1 MNLREY
7 EQRKFAIAEILR
19 GGETIISAEKR
30 RDWQDRLQEL
40 FTRLAE
46 DRFNLVVVGR
56 FSRGKTSL
64 MNAILATDRLPTG
77 IVPLTSVITTV
88 SYGSKEQV
96 VLKYDNRILDK
107 AIPIAE
113 LSQYITQQGNPGNIQ
128 KIRIAE
134 IQLPA
139 EILRRGFNFVD
150 TPGLGSVIAENSRTT
165 ESFLPEA
172 DAFLLVTGFESPLSD
187 DELRFLKVAHSWG
200 RRIFVVV
207 NKHDTVSPEERK
219 TALAFIRDHVRTLF
233 DRSEPPIFSVSARD
247 GLEAKRSQDKT
258 GLAESG
264 IPTLEDDLINFLLA
278 EKSNQFLR
286 AMCDRAG
293 ALLQDLPRSLQT
305 IDLIKKTTE
314 LAQTFRSK
322 SNGACGQSS
331 QPTNPVAAF
340 PTLHQ
345 LGSCEIC
352 AHAAETLWEFLCK
365 YQYEIIYNHEEQ
377 HNFANGGGFCPFHT
391 WEYESMASPHGTS
404 VGFPS
409 VLDSLAAGLR
419 AATSSELS
427 RESLVEKLRNLLPTD
442 KSCALCS
449 VRDKAELEAIEI
461 ILARLTKDESRS
473 LNSLSTLCLSHLAM
487 LLARVK
493 DAHLMRKLV
502 VRQAAIFQ
510 RMSEDMSRF
519 ALKHDGVRRYLAS
532 EEESTAARRALL
544 ALAGQR
550 KVTFDRNQADSRYCL
565 FEDGTM

>member
-46 DRFNLVVVGR
+46 DRLNLVVVGR

-107 AIPIAE
+107 AIPIGE

-128 KIRIAE
+128 KIRIAN

-150 TPGLGSVIAENSRTT
+150 TPGLGSVIAENSLTT

-207 NKHDTVSPEERK
+207 NKQDAVSSEDRK
-219 TALAFIRDHVRTLF
+219 TALAFIRDQVRRLF
-233 DRSEPPIFSVSARD
+233 DQSQPPILSVSARD
-247 GLEAKRSQDKT
+247 GLEAKRSQNKM

-264 IPTLEDDLINFLLA
+264 IPALEDELINFLLA
-278 EKSNQFLR
+278 EKSNQFLH
-286 AMCDRAG
+286 AMCDRAS
-293 ALLQDLPRSLQT
+293 ALLQDLPRCAQT
-305 IDLIKKTTE
+305 IDLIEKTSD
-314 LAQTFRSK
+314 LARNFLSK
-322 SNGACGQSS
+322 SNGSRGSGIVAC
-331 QPTNPVAAF
+331 T
-340 PTLHQ
+340 
-345 LGSCEIC
+345 
-352 AHAAETLWEFLCK
+352 
-365 YQYEIIYNHEEQ
+365 
-377 HNFANGGGFCPFHT
+377 
-391 WEYESMASPHGTS
+391 
-404 VGFPS
+404 
-409 VLDSLAAGLR
+409 
-419 AATSSELS
+419 
-427 RESLVEKLRNLLPTD
+427 
-442 KSCALCS
+442 
-449 VRDKAELEAIEI
+449 
-461 ILARLTKDESRS
+461 
-473 LNSLSTLCLSHLAM
+473 
-487 LLARVK
+487 
-493 DAHLMRKLV
+493 
-502 VRQAAIFQ
+502 
-510 RMSEDMSRF
+510 RF
-519 ALKHDGVRRYLAS
+519 RRH
-532 EEESTAARRALL
+532 
-544 ALAGQR
+544 
-550 KVTFDRNQADSRYCL
+550 
-565 FEDGTM
+565 